1 ICLNRWF
8 REPIVDALIPYSK
21 NIPKLPFT
29 FKLFTATVYSTR
41 EAKTRPEY
49 HSYSSDDHLPPPFFF
64 CGSSIQILNLNG
76 STLPLVLHYGTYFG
90 PGLKGESPP
99 KSVLQRIAERLPPY
113 TFKQLVDPTLK
124 TAEVEQVY
132 YYVLRKAHKSA
143 IVKLPP
149 SRDTTANYPQFPDL
163 FPLLLHSHSQFSNR
177 YNIFENI
184 VFINN
189 PETHYI
195 KTEDIERFKRLTGL
209 EEFLLDRD
217 AARLHT
223 YPDGSVSYNVSVQE
237 PESNGESPPTNNLV
251 ESNDPL
257 KHVHVVAPI
266 SSVPYNGTPMLY
278 SYMAPLSTKD
288 DSDPVEKVDPAMIFL
303 PSLPTKREWSNIVA
317 ATRDGFAL
325 TGSAA
330 KRQVGPTIGLID
342 IGECEDSYLFRV
354 SLPGVRR
361 DERDFSCEVENEG
374 RVLIRGVTITGEK
387 TVYRYSQMFEM
398 RTQNLCPS
406 GHFSI
411 SFQLPGPVDPQEFSG
426 NFGTD
431 GILEGVVMKRK
442 DVKYA

>member
-1 ICLNRWF
+1 MAA
-8 REPIVDALIPYSK
+8 VMDSSSQ
-21 NIPKLPFT
+21 
-29 FKLFTATVYSTR
+29 ATQSNSVTGLDSNNVER
-41 EAKTRPEY
+41 RMAN
-49 HSYSSDDHLPPPFFF
+49 DDQRFLLYF
-64 CGSSIQILNLNG
+64 IM
-76 STLPLVLHYGTYFG
+76 GTYFG

-113 TFKQLVDPTLK
+113 TFKQLGGSHLK

-132 YYVLRKAHKSA
+132 YYVLRKADKSA
-143 IVKLPP
+143 IVKLPVLYQFFHGNLL
-149 SRDTTANYPQFPDL
+149 SHREDTTANYPQFPDL
-163 FPLLLHSHSQFSNR
+163 FPLHSTPIHK
-177 YNIFENI
+177 
-184 VFINN
+184 
-189 PETHYI
+189 THYI

-223 YPDGSVSYNVSVQE
+223 YPDGSVLYNVSVQE
-237 PESNGESPPTNNLV
+237 PESNGESPPTSSCQTSRGTKHLDNVV
-251 ESNDPL
+251 ESKDPL

-266 SSVPYNGTPMLY
+266 SSVPYNGSPMLY

-317 ATRDGFAL
+317 ATRDGFGL

-361 DERDFSCEVENEG
+361 DEREFSCEVENEG
-374 RVLIRGVTITGEK
+374 RVLIRGVTMTGEK
-387 TVYRYSQMFEM
+387 T
-398 RTQNLCPS
+398 
-406 GHFSI
+406 
-411 SFQLPGPVDPQEFSG
+411 LPGPVDPQEFSG

-442 DVKYA
+442 DAKYA

>member
-1 ICLNRWF
+1 MAA
-8 REPIVDALIPYSK
+8 VMD
-21 NIPKLPFT
+21 
-29 FKLFTATVYSTR
+29 
-41 EAKTRPEY
+41 
-49 HSYSSDDHLPPPFFF
+49 
-64 CGSSIQILNLNG
+64 GSSQDTQSNSVTGLDSNNVKRRMANDDQRFLLYFIM
-76 STLPLVLHYGTYFG
+76 GTYFG

-113 TFKQLVDPTLK
+113 TFKQLGGSHLK

-132 YYVLRKAHKSA
+132 YYVLRKADKSA
-143 IVKLPP
+143 IVKLPVLYQFFHGNLL
-149 SRDTTANYPQFPDL
+149 SHREDTTANYPQFPDI
-163 FPLLLHSHSQFSNR
+163 FPLLLHPHSQFSNR

-237 PESNGESPPTNNLV
+237 PDSNGESPPTSSCQSSRGTKHLDNLV

-266 SSVPYNGTPMLY
+266 SSVPYNGTPMLC
-278 SYMAPLSTKD
+278 SFMAPLSTKD